1 MIMGNRIEEETYNYY
16 NERVPE
22 YEEIYTM
29 GAGPASIP
37 DPSAYREEVKT
48 VSKLISKYVGE
59 NHIDIA
65 CGTAFWLPFYYH
77 KCSSITLIDQSANMI
92 EESRGKVNKLHI
104 QEKVKLICKDILKYK
119 FPEQFHDSVLA
130 GLLFS
135 HLTNHE
141 ENTLFERLKHALK
154 PGGNLIYF

>member
-16 NERVPE
+16 NERVSE

-59 NHIDIA
+59 NHRSNSYAGSYKKD
-65 CGTAFWLPFYYH
+65 GRNNRK
-77 KCSSITLIDQSANMI
+77 KCHNQAI
-92 EESRGKVNKLHI
+92 
-104 QEKVKLICKDILKYK
+104 
-119 FPEQFHDSVLA
+119 
-130 GLLFS
+130 
-135 HLTNHE
+135 
-141 ENTLFERLKHALK
+141 
-154 PGGNLIYF
+154 